1 MPTQHAKDD
10 YITNGKAIHRLS
22 YCAFLDVLGF
32 SARIR
37 ASYKDKTANKLLR
50 QFHAI
55 FKRRMSQLKSDAHG
69 SLLYFKSFSDNVLLA
84 HPRFSHDM
92 ESEFGFI
99 LWSISEYQLEMTLQ
113 GFFIRGGLSVGNLFV
128 DDNSV
133 YGEALIDAYELES
146 TVAVN
151 PIVVL
156 CNNTMKLVDQHLGYY
171 SHTWL
176 APQVRA
182 VLVNADGRYFIN
194 YLSECILDTDGGRE
208 LDASSLRQH
217 KKQIEHAL
225 SLYATQP
232 AVFAKF
238 SWLSAYHNY
247 FCESV
252 SAYPGYSDMLRI
264 DNTLATVRFK
274 TLGSSN
280 F

>member
-1 MPTQHAKDD
+1 MATDHAKDD
-10 YITNGKAIHRLS
+10 YLENGQPVHRLS

-37 ASYKDKTANKLLR
+37 ASYKDKTANELLR

-55 FKRRMSQLKSDAHG
+55 FERRINRLKSEVDE

-99 LWSISEYQLEMTLQ
+99 LWSISEYQFEMALQ

-146 TVAVN
+146 KVAVN

-156 CNNTMKLVDQHLGYY
+156 CDNTMKFVDHHIGYY
-171 SHTWL
+171 YGES
-176 APQVRA
+176 APQVRH

-194 YLSECILDTDGGRE
+194 YLSECILETDDGEE
-208 LDASSLRQH
+208 LHADSLRKH
-217 KKQIEHAL
+217 KEQIELAL
-225 SLYATQP
+225 SLYAGQA

-252 SAYPGYSDMLRI
+252 SSYPGYSDALKI
-264 DNTLATVRFK
+264 DSELATVKFK
-274 TLGSSN
+274 TLVKK
-280 F
+280 

>member
-1 MPTQHAKDD
+1 MPNHHSKED
-10 YITNGKAIHRLS
+10 YFESGQPIHRIS

-37 ASYKDKTANKLLR
+37 ASYKNKTADELLR

-55 FKRRMSQLKSDAHG
+55 FDKRINCLKSDVNE

-84 HPRFSHDM
+84 HPSFSQDM

-99 LWSISEYQLEMTLQ
+99 LWSISEYQFEMALQ

-146 TVAVN
+146 NVAVN

-156 CNNTMKLVDQHLGYY
+156 CDNTMKLVDHHIGYY
-171 SHTWL
+171 HGEL
-176 APQVRA
+176 APQIRH
-182 VLVNADGRYFIN
+182 VLVNSDGRYFIN
-194 YLSECILDTDGGRE
+194 YLSECILETDDGEE
-208 LDASSLRQH
+208 LNANSLRKH
-217 KKQIEHAL
+217 KEQIEHAL
-225 SLYATQP
+225 SLYGEQP

-247 FCESV
+247 FCELV
-252 SAYPGYSDMLRI
+252 SSYPGYSNKLKI
-264 DNTLATVRFK
+264 SSELATVRFK
-274 TLGSSN
+274 TLVKK
-280 F
+280 

>member
-1 MPTQHAKDD
+1 MPTHHAKDD
-10 YITNGKAIHRLS
+10 YLENGQPVHRLS

-55 FKRRMSQLKSDAHG
+55 FERRINRLKSEVDE

-99 LWSISEYQLEMTLQ
+99 LWSISEYQFEMALQ

-146 TVAVN
+146 KVAVN

-156 CNNTMKLVDQHLGYY
+156 CDNTMKFVDHHIGYY
-171 SHTWL
+171 YGESS
-176 APQVRA
+176 PQVRH

-194 YLSECILDTDGGRE
+194 YLSECILETDDGEE
-208 LDASSLRQH
+208 LHADSLH
-217 KKQIEHAL
+217 KHKEQIELAL
-225 SLYATQP
+225 SLYADQA

-252 SAYPGYSDMLRI
+252 SSYPGYSDALKI
-264 DNTLATVRFK
+264 DSELATVKFK
-274 TLGSSN
+274 TLVKK
-280 F
+280 

>member
-1 MPTQHAKDD
+1 MPTHHAKDD
-10 YITNGKAIHRLS
+10 YLKNGQPVQRLS
-22 YCAFLDVLGF
+22 YRAHLDILGF

-37 ASYKDKTANKLLR
+37 ASYKDGTADELLR

-55 FKRRMSQLKSDAHG
+55 FEKRINQLESDVHE

-84 HPRFSHDM
+84 HPCFSHDM

-99 LWSISEYQLEMTLQ
+99 LWSISEFQLEMALQ

-146 TVAVN
+146 KVAVN

-156 CNNTMKLVDQHLGYY
+156 CNQTMKLVDQHLGYY
-171 SHTWL
+171 QAGS
-176 APQVRA
+176 APQLRD

-194 YLSECILDTDGGRE
+194 YLSECIFDTDGGME
-208 LDASSLRQH
+208 LHVSSLRKH
-217 KKQIEHAL
+217 KEQIEHAL
-225 SLYATQP
+225 SLYAGQP

-238 SWLSAYHNY
+238 SWLSAYHNH

-252 SAYPGYSDMLRI
+252 SSYPGYSDMLRI

-274 TLGSSN
+274 TLVRSH